1 VNTQGGYRGFSFPIG
16 KRGIRYKVGGA
27 RGHSVEIGTK
37 SRSKTQAYSRNEQA
51 RCLHGLSEDCGHA
64 VLEVGESDGVLGWH
78 RLSRVESRERN
89 ALHYRGR
96 NRCRRRR
103 RERRG
108 AASVGA
114 CGPLPLA
121 QHSDE

>member
-1 VNTQGGYRGFSFPIG
+1 VNTQGGYSGFSFPIG

-64 VLEVGESDGVLGWH
+64 VLEVGESDGVSDGIVILVSN
-78 RLSRVESRERN
+78 RAN
-89 ALHYRGR
+89 APLFTIAG
-96 NRCRRRR
+96 
-103 RERRG
+103 G
-108 AASVGA
+108 TDVVAAVVNA
-114 CGPLPLA
+114 AA
-121 QHSDE
+121 QRA